1 MRVLQ
6 RLYRRRFSRVV
17 PVWRGATVAII
28 GGGPSVTRQHVEMVR
43 GLRVIAV
50 NAAYLWAPWADVL
63 YAADSHFWAF
73 HAAGVDMPVLELTAA
88 DVRARFAA
96 FEGERCTIQGSGNN
110 VLDPAVH
117 VLRRAER
124 WGLSADPAVIAD
136 GRNSGFHALNLAILA
151 GATRVLLLGFDGAPV
166 RGRTHWHG
174 GHPRPTP
181 AEAYPLY
188 ARAMSEAARDVR
200 ALGVEVINCSPGSVI
215 DAFPIADL
223 ESSLPFVPRRACVAD
238 AAFRMRL

>member
-1 MRVLQ
+1 MKVLH
-6 RLYRRRFSRVV
+6 RLHRRRFSRVMRE
-17 PVWRGATVAII
+17 WEGATVAII

-50 NAAYLWAPWADVL
+50 NAAYLWAPWADIL
-63 YAADSHFWAF
+63 YAADSHFWAD
-73 HAAGVDMPVLELTAA
+73 HAAGVDIPVLEMTAA
-88 DVRARFAA
+88 DVRARFTA

-110 VLDPAVH
+110 VTDPAVH
-117 VLRRAER
+117 VLRRVDH
-124 WGLSADPAVIAD
+124 WGLSRDPAALAD

-151 GATRVLLLGFDGAPV
+151 GAARVLLLGFDGAPV

-174 GHPRPTP
+174 GHRRATP

-188 ARAMSEAARDVR
+188 AKAMSESARDIR

-215 DAFPIADL
+215 DAFPIVELAAA
-223 ESSLPFVPRRACVAD
+223 LPFRRAPCAVD
-238 AAFRMRL
+238 AAFRMRM